1 MMNLH
6 YKQLTNGPACAIIMT
21 TESCNSF
28 HGYHFDTLDNSFKGY
43 YSVFCVLKNVHDCEN
58 EEKRRGY
65 MYRCLRCGGTYDSN
79 ELTRTLQYRGEYQGT
94 AAYETER
101 SCPACGYDVEYC
113 GEWSDDGYDY
123 DELL

>member
-1 MMNLH
+1 
-6 YKQLTNGPACAIIMT
+6 
-21 TESCNSF
+21 
-28 HGYHFDTLDNSFKGY
+28 
-43 YSVFCVLKNVHDCEN
+43 
-58 EEKRRGY
+58 

-101 SCPACGYDVEYC
+101 
-113 GEWSDDGYDY
+113 EWSDDGYDY

>member
-1 MMNLH
+1 
-6 YKQLTNGPACAIIMT
+6 
-21 TESCNSF
+21 
-28 HGYHFDTLDNSFKGY
+28 
-43 YSVFCVLKNVHDCEN
+43 
-58 EEKRRGY
+58 

-101 SCPACGYDVEYC
+101 SCPDCGYDVEYC
-113 GEWSDDGYDY
+113 GEWSDGGYDY

>member
-1 MMNLH
+1 
-6 YKQLTNGPACAIIMT
+6 
-21 TESCNSF
+21 
-28 HGYHFDTLDNSFKGY
+28 
-43 YSVFCVLKNVHDCEN
+43 
-58 EEKRRGY
+58 

-101 SCPACGYDVEYC
+101 NCPDCGYDVEYC
-113 GEWSDDGYDY
+113 GEWSDDVYDY